1 LPKKSHQ
8 VDFVKVMSPKARG
21 FNKESGE
28 VKKKVKNISE
38 LGFKQE
44 KQSGARK
51 KKLKERKFETTKIV
65 SSTQNKNLKNVILNE
80 NSERIMNNED
90 RKDYRNKKQ

>member
-1 LPKKSHQ
+1 
-8 VDFVKVMSPKARG
+8 MSPKARG

-28 VKKKVKNISE
+28 VQKKVKNISE

-51 KKLKERKFETTKIV
+51 KKLKERKFETTKIF

-90 RKDYRNKKQ
+90 RKDYKNKKQ

>member
-1 LPKKSHQ
+1 
-8 VDFVKVMSPKARG
+8 MSPKAKG

-44 KQSGARK
+44 KLSGARK
-51 KKLKERKFETTKIV
+51 KKLKERKFETTKIF

-90 RKDYRNKKQ
+90 RKDYKNKKQ